1 MKEVLARIAAH
12 AQRRPT
18 VPALTDPTV
27 PALADSERT
36 LDYATLWQ
44 QVETLAA
51 QLDGRRIAYLL
62 ANGCAWALIDLAVQ
76 YRGATGIP
84 IPTFF
89 SAAQIAHLLADAAPD
104 FILTD
109 QPERIAVL
117 VRGSS
122 KMRRTVAGRE
132 VFAFVRDAAPVTALP
147 PHTAKLTY
155 TSGTTGQ
162 PKGVCLS
169 GEAIERVTLSLSD
182 AVQASA
188 EDRALSLLPLST
200 LLENIGGLYAP
211 LANGGLACVP
221 DLASCGMQ
229 GSSGVQPERLIEA
242 LHRYAPTSIILVP
255 QLLKVLVE
263 ARAAGI
269 TLPASLRFIAVGGAP
284 TSPALIERA
293 RAFGLPV
300 YEGYGLSESA
310 SVVSLNRPGDERRG
324 SVGRPL
330 PHVHVR
336 IAADGEIEVAGNLFS
351 GYLGAVSLANAY
363 WPSGDLGYLDAE
375 GYLFVTG
382 RKKTAFAT
390 AYGRNVAPEWVESEL
405 TGSGAIL
412 QAAVFGEGRPFSV
425 GVIVPHPRASQEQ
438 LSLAIDATNQ
448 RLPDYARVLAWTVG
462 DEPFSPRNGLATAT
476 GAVNRNAIA
485 SHYAAQIEHL
495 YAGV

>member
-1 MKEVLARIAAH
+1 MRDILARIAAQ
-12 AQRRPT
+12 ARQRPT
-18 VPALTDPTV
+18 APALTDG
-27 PALADSERT
+27 RCT

-44 QVETLAA
+44 RVETLAA
-51 QLDGRRIAYLL
+51 KLDGERIAYLL

-76 YRGATGIP
+76 SRGATGIP

-89 SAAQIAHLLADAAPD
+89 SDTQIAHLLADAAPD
-104 FILTD
+104 LILTD
-109 QPERIAVL
+109 QPARIGAL
-117 VRGSS
+117 VQDAASVHRC
-122 KMRRTVAGRE
+122 VAGRE
-132 VFAFVRDAAPVTALP
+132 IFAYVRSRAMDKSLP

-169 GEAIERVTLSLSD
+169 GAAIERVTLSLRD
-182 AVQASA
+182 AVQARD
-188 EDRALSLLPLST
+188 EDRTLSLLPLST

-211 LANGGLACVP
+211 LASGGLACIP

-242 LHRYAPTSIILVP
+242 LHRYAPSSIILVP

-263 ARAAGI
+263 ARAAGVV
-269 TLPASLRFIAVGGAP
+269 LPASLRFIAVGGAP

-310 SVVSLNRPGDERRG
+310 SVVSLNRPGDERHG

-330 PHVHVR
+330 PQVRVR

-351 GYLGAVSLANAY
+351 GYLGVTTITETY
-363 WPSGDLGYLDAE
+363 WPTGDLGYLDAD
-375 GYLFVTG
+375 GYLFITG

-438 LSLAIDATNQ
+438 LSRAIEATNE
-448 RLPDYARVLAWTVG
+448 RLPDYARVHAWTLG
-462 DEPFSPRNGLATAT
+462 HEPFSPRNGLANAT
-476 GAVNRNAIA
+476 GAVNRPAIA
-485 SHYAAQIEHL
+485 SLYATQIEHL